1 MSVFELLNLKRLV
14 QNRRGR
20 PQERPLVLLALHNDA
35 TRAVYAYGL
44 SANGFDVMMTGGAS
58 TAPTR
63 EAAPQPDVI
72 VVDLPTG
79 GDAGLARVLGRDVDT
94 DDVPIVALI
103 PNLGTASCDRARQAG
118 CAAVCL
124 TTCTADVLASGLREV
139 LGRAARLVRRVNR

>member
-14 QNRRGR
+14 QHRPDG
-20 PQERPLVLLALHNDA
+20 PQERPLVLLALHNKA
-35 TRAVYAYGL
+35 TRAMYAYGL

-58 TAPTR
+58 TTPTR
-63 EAAPQPDVI
+63 GSAPQPDVI

-79 GDAGLARVLGRDVDT
+79 GDAGFARILGRDVDT

-124 TTCTADVLASGLREV
+124 TTCTADVLASGLRAV
-139 LGRAARLVRRVNR
+139 LERAARLARRVNR